1 VANFTWVCFDC
12 RRSDR
17 MPHNAPDAAP
27 CALCRGPMRCLGSKA
42 RIPGKG
48 ATAAWEKLRTR
59 VAEKAIAADR
69 DRKQAT
75 VRRRHA
81 LEHEIAAL
89 EAKPKNRDR
98 AREIKRLQT
107 ALDDLIRGNS
117 G

>member
-1 VANFTWVCFDC
+1 
-12 RRSDR
+12 
-17 MPHNAPDAAP
+17 MPHNASDAAA
-27 CALCRGPMRCLGSKA
+27 CALCRGPMRCIGSKT
-42 RIPGKG
+42 RIPGKS
-48 ATAAWEKLRTR
+48 AKAAWEKLRTR
-59 VAEKAIAADR
+59 VAEKAIADDR
-69 DRKQAT
+69 ARKQAF

-98 AREIKRLQT
+98 AREIQRLRT